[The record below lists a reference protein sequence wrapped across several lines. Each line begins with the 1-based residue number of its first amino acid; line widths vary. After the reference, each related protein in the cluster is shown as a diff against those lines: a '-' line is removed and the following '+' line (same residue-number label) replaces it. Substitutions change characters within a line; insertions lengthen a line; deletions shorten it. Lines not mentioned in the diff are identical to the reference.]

1 MYICRGLRCP
11 SGFSFPLFQF
21 KSLSVSLLFFKKKGD
36 QMGCWALGIP
46 QPDAAPSQVLSAWE
60 TKKCFIGK
68 CICTASVNINRIHT
82 LDIRVSLHLL
92 PTLYSQWHWIT
103 GGWVIPGG
111 FCSVGQSKPEL
122 DVRCFLA
129 SHCVCVAGNIVYV
142 CVCSIVFSF

>member
-1 MYICRGLRCP
+1 
-11 SGFSFPLFQF
+11 
-21 KSLSVSLLFFKKKGD
+21 
-36 QMGCWALGIP
+36 MGCWALGIP

-129 SHCVCVAGNIVYV
+129 SHCVCVCGRKYSV
-142 CVCSIVFSF
+142 CVCVLNCIQFLSGVTFIVFTFYVPTKRQAFKRLLCSKSIFIL